1 MTTQRTCTGT
11 TFSEILYRLAELVHF
26 TLDYCFVCLF
36 VFSHRCNFSLLT
48 TLCICYSIKR
58 RPICSLLK
66 TFPSFIFSIPP
77 HFSFLSLF
85 TFCFDFWMLKVS
97 VNMFQFHDRTYTS
110 FFFFQFMQSYFIFF
124 LFKFIHFNYRL
135 IALQYCMGFA
145 IHCISTL
152 FIFIFLILV
161 SFSCCSGK
169 VCYHFPPPTLIFPCN
184 ITFLSLQLKTWFL
197 WQLSIMVPCNQ
208 PNVSA

>member
-1 MTTQRTCTGT
+1 MYLLFYKKEAYLLSPQHISFFYLFYSSSFFISLSFHFLLWFLDVKGIC
-11 TFSEILYRLAELVHF
+11 EHVLVSWQ
-26 TLDYCFVCLF
+26 DIY
-36 VFSHRCNFSLLT
+36 
-48 TLCICYSIKR
+48 
-58 RPICSLLK
+58 
-66 TFPSFIFSIPP
+66 
-77 HFSFLSLF
+77 
-85 TFCFDFWMLKVS
+85 
-97 VNMFQFHDRTYTS
+97 
-110 FFFFQFMQSYFIFF
+110 FFFFFLVYAELLYFFF

-208 PNVSA
+208 PNVSAWLTSGQS